1 MNMQSQ
7 ITPEDISAALG
18 LAPGARKWRWAYRFF
33 YAAVAAALLGL
44 VSYWYYSSDA
54 TANGVAYDTT
64 PAVQAPLTVTVTATG
79 TVQPTTQV
87 DVSSEISGVIRTVNV
102 DANSIVKKG
111 DVLAALDVKRLSAQ
125 LLRAKATLAATE
137 AKFADAKATLNQRQ
151 LVFDRQTALT
161 KKGFAATQALD
172 DAVAQ
177 RASATAAVSAAE
189 ADIEVAKADIALQE
203 IDIAK
208 SSIASP
214 VDGIVLKRAAE
225 PGQTV
230 ASSLQAPVLFT
241 LAEDLT
247 RMQVEANIDEAD
259 IGAVKAGQDA
269 RFTVDAYPGRPF
281 PAKIE
286 TLEFSPLTA
295 DGVVTYKAILTVD
308 NSDLLLR
315 PGMTATAQ
323 IIVEKVPDTLAV
335 PNAALRYAPP
345 EPTARAGFDLSRI
358 FFPRPQRGR
367 GQAKRDTPPDGRS
380 VWILKN
386 GRPHQV
392 PVTTGATDGKLTQ
405 IVTGDL
411 KADDQVITGS
421 RQATA
426 P

>member
-7 ITPEDISAALG
+7 ITPEDITEALG
-18 LAPGARKWRWAYRFF
+18 MDSGARTRRWARRLG
-33 YAAVAAALLGL
+33 YAAAALLLIGL
-44 VSYWYYSSDA
+44 AGYWYYSSGA
-54 TANGVAYDTT
+54 TANTVAYDTT
-64 PAVQAPLTVTVTATG
+64 PAVQTPLTVTVTATG
-79 TVQPTTQV
+79 TIQPTTQV

-125 LLRAKATLAATE
+125 LARAQASLAASE
-137 AKFADAKATLNQRQ
+137 AKLADAKASLNQKE
-151 LVFDRQTALT
+151 LVLDRQTALT

-172 DAVAQ
+172 DAVAA
-177 RASATAAVSAAE
+177 RASASAAVSAAE

-208 SSIASP
+208 SSIVSP

-230 ASSLQAPVLFT
+230 ASSLQAPILFT

-259 IGAVKAGQDA
+259 MGVVKPGQDA

-286 TLEFSPLTA
+286 TLQFSPLTS

-308 NSDLLLR
+308 NSELLLR

-323 IIVEKVPDTLAV
+323 IVVQKVDDTLAV
-335 PNAALRYAPP
+335 PNAALRYVPPAPK
-345 EPTARAGFDLSRI
+345 AQQGFDLSRI
-358 FFPRPQRGR
+358 FFPRPRGR
-367 GQAKRDTPPDGRS
+367 GEPKRDVTSGNRS

-386 GRPHQV
+386 GRPHEV

-405 IVTGDL
+405 IVKGDL

-421 RQATA
+421 RQAGQ
-426 P
+426 

>member
-7 ITPEDISAALG
+7 ITPEDISEALEMDPSARKKRWVRRLFYAATAVLLLG
-18 LAPGARKWRWAYRFF
+18 LAG
-33 YAAVAAALLGL
+33 
-44 VSYWYYSSDA
+44 YWYHSSEA
-54 TANGVAYDTT
+54 TANAVAYDTA
-64 PAVQAPLTVTVTATG
+64 PAVQTPLTVTVTATG

-102 DANSIVKKG
+102 DANSVVKKG
-111 DVLAALDVKRLSAQ
+111 DVLAALDVKRLTAQ
-125 LLRAKATLAATE
+125 LARAKATLAANE
-137 AKFADAKATLNQRQ
+137 AKLADAKATLNQRG
-151 LVFDRQTALT
+151 LVLDRQTALT

-172 DAVAQ
+172 DAVAA
-177 RASATAAVSAAE
+177 RASAAAAVAAAE

-208 SSIASP
+208 SSIRSP
-214 VDGIVLKRAAE
+214 VDGIVLKRTAE

-259 IGAVKAGQDA
+259 IGTVKTGQDA
-269 RFTVDAYPGRPF
+269 QFTVDAYPGRPF

-286 TLEFSPLTA
+286 TLEFSSLTT

-308 NSDLLLR
+308 NADLLLR

-323 IIVEKVPDTLAV
+323 ITVEKVADTLTV

-345 EPTARAGFDLSRI
+345 QPKAQTGFDLSRI
-358 FFPRPQRGR
+358 FFPRPRGR
-367 GQAKRDTPPDGRS
+367 GQAKRDVPADTRS
-380 VWILKN
+380 VWVLKA
-386 GRPHQV
+386 GRPHEV
-392 PVTTGATDGKLTQ
+392 AVTTGATDGKLTQ
-405 IVTGDL
+405 ILKGDL
-411 KADDQVITGS
+411 KADDQIITGS
-421 RQATA
+421 RQAA
-426 P
+426 Q

>member
-18 LAPGARKWRWAYRFF
+18 MAPAARKRRWARRLF
-33 YAAVAAALLGL
+33 YAAAAALLLGI
-44 VSYWYYSSDA
+44 VSYWYYSSSA
-54 TANGVAYDTT
+54 TASGVVYDTL
-64 PAVQAPLTVTVTATG
+64 PAVQTPLTVTVTATG

-102 DANSIVKKG
+102 DANSIVRKG
-111 DVLAALDVKRLSAQ
+111 DVLAALDVKRLTAQ
-125 LLRAKATLAATE
+125 LARAKATLTAIE
-137 AKFADAKATLNQRQ
+137 AKLADAKATLNQKQ

-172 DAVAQ
+172 DAVAA
-177 RASATAAVSAAE
+177 RASADAALSATE
-189 ADIEVAKADIALQE
+189 ADIEVAKADISLQE

-208 SSIASP
+208 SSIVSP
-214 VDGIVLKRAAE
+214 VDGIVLKRTAE

-269 RFTVDAYPGRPF
+269 TFTVDAYPGHPF

-286 TLEFSPLTA
+286 TLQFSPLTT

-308 NSDLLLR
+308 NSELLLR

-323 IIVEKVPDTLAV
+323 VIVDKVGDTLAV

-345 EPTARAGFDLSRI
+345 EPKARTGFDLSRI

-367 GQAKRDTPPDGRS
+367 GDAKRDATQDSRS

-386 GRPHQV
+386 GRPHEV
-392 PVTTGATDGKLTQ
+392 PVTTGASDGKLTQ
-405 IVTGDL
+405 IITGDL
-411 KADDQVITGS
+411 KADDQIITAS
-421 RQATA
+421 RQAT

>member
-18 LAPGARKWRWAYRFF
+18 LDPGARKRRWARRFG
-33 YAAVAAALLGL
+33 YAAVAAAVLGL
-44 VSYWYYSSDA
+44 AAYWYYSADA
-54 TANGVAYDTT
+54 TANAVAYDTT
-64 PAVQAPLTVTVTATG
+64 PAVLTPLTVTVTATG
-79 TVQPTTQV
+79 TIQPTTQV

-111 DVLAALDVKRLSAQ
+111 DVLAALDVKRLTAQ
-125 LLRAKATLAATE
+125 LARAKATLAASE
-137 AKFADAKATLNQRQ
+137 AKLADARATLNQRG
-151 LVFDRQTALT
+151 LVLDRQTALT
-161 KKGFAATQALD
+161 KKGFAAAQALD
-172 DAVAQ
+172 DAVAA
-177 RASATAAVSAAE
+177 RASAAAAVAAAE

-208 SSIASP
+208 SNIVSP
-214 VDGIVLKRAAE
+214 VDGVVLKRAAE

-269 RFTVDAYPGRPF
+269 QFTVDAYPGRAF

-286 TLEFSPLTA
+286 TLEFSPLTT

-323 IIVEKVPDTLAV
+323 IMVQKVDDALAV
-335 PNAALRYAPP
+335 PNAALRYQPPAPKA
-345 EPTARAGFDLSRI
+345 ERGFDLSRV
-358 FFPRPQRGR
+358 FFPRPRGR
-367 GQAKRDTPPDGRS
+367 GQVKRETQANSRS
-380 VWILKN
+380 VWVLKN
-386 GRPHQV
+386 GRPQEV
-392 PVTTGATDGKLTQ
+392 VVTTGATDGKLTQ
-405 IVTGDL
+405 IVEGDL
-411 KADDQVITGS
+411 SPDDQVITAS
-421 RQATA
+421 RQAGK
-426 P
+426 

>member
-1 MNMQSQ
+1 M
-7 ITPEDISAALG
+7 AA
-18 LAPGARKWRWAYRFF
+18 GARKRRWARRFF
-33 YAAVAAALLGL
+33 YGAAAVAVLGL
-44 VSYWYYSSDA
+44 LSYWHYSSDA
-54 TANGVAYDTT
+54 TANGVAYDTS
-64 PAVQAPLTVTVTATG
+64 PVVQAPLTVTVTATG

-125 LLRAKATLAATE
+125 LLRARATLAATE
-137 AKFADAKATLNQRQ
+137 AKLADAKATLNQRE

-177 RASATAAVSAAE
+177 RASAAAAVSAAE

-259 IGAVKAGQDA
+259 IGAVKAGQEA

-323 IIVEKVPDTLAV
+323 IIVEKVSDTLAV
-335 PNAALRYAPP
+335 PNAALRYSPP
-345 EPTARAGFDLSRI
+345 EPKARTGFDLSRI

-367 GQAKRDTPPDGRS
+367 AQAKRDASPDGRS
-380 VWILKN
+380 VWIVKN
-386 GRPHQV
+386 GRPHEV
-392 PVTTGATDGKLTQ
+392 PVTTGATDGRLTQ
-405 IVTGDL
+405 VVTGDL
-411 KADDQVITGS
+411 KTDDQVITGS
-421 RQATA
+421 RQAAA

>member
-1 MNMQSQ
+1 MNVQSQ
-7 ITPEDISAALG
+7 ITPEDITEALG
-18 LAPGARKWRWAYRFF
+18 LDPGARKRRWLRRLIYTAT
-33 YAAVAAALLGL
+33 AALLLGL
-44 VSYWYYSSDA
+44 AAYWYYSSGA
-54 TANGVAYDTT
+54 TANAIAYDTT
-64 PAVQAPLTVTVTATG
+64 PAVVTPLTVTVTATG

-111 DVLAALDVKRLSAQ
+111 DVLASLDVKRLSAQ
-125 LLRAKATLAATE
+125 LARAKATLAANE
-137 AKFADAKATLNQRQ
+137 AKLADAKATLNQRG
-151 LVFDRQTALT
+151 LVLNRQIALT
-161 KKGFAATQALD
+161 KKGFAATQVLD
-172 DAVAQ
+172 DAVAG

-208 SSIASP
+208 SSIVSP
-214 VDGIVLKRAAE
+214 VDGVVLKRTAE

-269 RFTVDAYPGRPF
+269 KFTVDAYPGKPF

-286 TLEFSPLTA
+286 TLEFSPLTT

-323 IIVEKVPDTLAV
+323 IIVNNVDNALAV
-335 PNAALRYAPP
+335 PNTALRYAPP
-345 EPTARAGFDLSRI
+345 SPKAETGFDLSRI
-358 FFPRPQRGR
+358 FFPRPRGR
-367 GQAKRDTPPDGRS
+367 GDQKRDSSASSRS

-386 GRPHQV
+386 GKPHEV
-392 PVTTGATDGKLTQ
+392 AVTTGATDGKLTQ

-411 KADDQVITGS
+411 KADDQVITAS
-421 RQATA
+421 RQAGQ
-426 P
+426 

>member
-1 MNMQSQ
+1 MNIQSQ
-7 ITPEDISAALG
+7 ITPEDITGTLGLDPRARQRRWARRFFYGVVAALLLG
-18 LAPGARKWRWAYRFF
+18 LAG
-33 YAAVAAALLGL
+33 
-44 VSYWYYSSDA
+44 YWYYSSGA
-54 TANGVAYDTT
+54 TANAIAYDTT
-64 PAVQAPLTVTVTATG
+64 PAVQTPLTVTVTATG
-79 TVQPTTQV
+79 TIQPTTQV

-125 LLRAKATLAATE
+125 LARAKATLAANE
-137 AKFADAKATLNQRQ
+137 AKLADARATLNQRE
-151 LVFDRQTALT
+151 LILDRQTALT

-172 DAVAQ
+172 DAVAG
-177 RASATAAVSAAE
+177 RATANAAVAAAE

-214 VDGIVLKRAAE
+214 VDGVVLKRAAE

-269 RFTVDAYPGRPF
+269 QFTVDAYPGRPF

-286 TLEFSPLTA
+286 TLQFSPLTT

-308 NSDLLLR
+308 NSELLLR

-323 IIVEKVPDTLAV
+323 IIVDKVATALAV

-345 EPTARAGFDLSRI
+345 APKAETGFDLSRI
-358 FFPRPQRGR
+358 FFPRPRGR
-367 GQAKRDTPPDGRS
+367 GQQKRDAAADSRS
-380 VWILKN
+380 IWILKD
-386 GRPHQV
+386 GRPHEV
-392 PVTTGATDGKLTQ
+392 AVTTGATDGKLTQ
-405 IVTGDL
+405 IMKGDL
-411 KADDQVITGS
+411 KVDDQVITAS
-421 RQATA
+421 RQAGQ
-426 P
+426 

>member
-1 MNMQSQ
+1 MNMHSQ
-7 ITPEDISAALG
+7 IAPEDISTALEM
-18 LAPGARKWRWAYRFF
+18 APGARKRRWVRRFF
-33 YAAVAAALLGL
+33 YLIAAAAFIGL
-44 VSYWYYSSDA
+44 AAYWYYSSSA
-54 TANGVAYDTT
+54 TASGVAYDTV
-64 PAVQAPLTVTVTATG
+64 PAVQTPLTVTVTATG

-111 DVLAALDVKRLSAQ
+111 DVLAALDVQRLTAQ
-125 LLRAKATLAATE
+125 LARAKASLASSV
-137 AKFADAKATLNQRQ
+137 AKLADAKASLNQKQ
-151 LVFDRQTALT
+151 LVLDRQTALT

-172 DAVAQ
+172 DAVAA
-177 RASATAAVSAAE
+177 RASGAAAVAAAE
-189 ADIEVAKADIALQE
+189 ADIEVAKADISLQE

-259 IGAVKAGQDA
+259 IGAVKAGQEA
-269 RFTVDAYPGRPF
+269 TFTVDAYPGRPF
-281 PAKIE
+281 PAKIQ
-286 TLEFSPLTA
+286 TLEFSPLST

-308 NSDLLLR
+308 NSELLLR

-323 IIVEKVPDTLAV
+323 IIVDKVADTLAV
-335 PNAALRYAPP
+335 ANAALRYTPP
-345 EPTARAGFDLSRI
+345 EPRARTGFDLSRI

-367 GQAKRDTPPDGRS
+367 GEAKRDATGDGRS
-380 VWILKN
+380 IWILKD
-386 GRPHQV
+386 GRPHRV
-392 PVTTGATDGKLTQ
+392 TVTTGATDGKLTQ

-411 KADDQVITGS
+411 KVDDDVITGS
-421 RQATA
+421 RQAA
-426 P
+426 AQ